1 MDSMVGM
8 AGEFWNMGRAAVD
21 GAANLV
27 FYSLI
32 NDFLRDEI
40 TEFQDNLVNRTML
53 VLGAL
58 ALALLTLWIFYQGF
72 RIVTGRSR
80 DSMMGLVSDSL
91 RATLIIGIATGFAVA
106 NPAIYRG
113 VTDGLGE
120 LIYQTVTSDESDI
133 DDMYSTMDRSLVIMN
148 VAMARL
154 DSLQTGKDEKLDSE
168 KSRAL
173 WMAGLGTAGPAMAAG
188 VMLTLNKVAMA
199 LFTGLGPLF
208 VLCLLFDQTKS
219 LFQRWLLYGIGT
231 MFSLAVLY
239 VMVILATDTVVAV
252 ATAFWLNDV
261 VALSNNEGLKTI
273 ALQQGGLGL
282 ILTMLLISVPPMA
295 AAFFQGTLGNFMH
308 YNALSSPANNS
319 PGPQGQPPGAYAPPT
334 ANQQAP
340 QSLEAPGR
348 APAINPNGNPGRLA
362 LQQEQQPRDEVLKSA
377 DQART
382 PGNR

>member
-1 MDSMVGM
+1 M
-8 AGEFWNMGRAAVD
+8 AGELWDMGRAGLE

-80 DSMMGLVSDSL
+80 ESMMGLVSDSL
-91 RATLIIGIATGFAVA
+91 RATLIIGVATGFAVA
-106 NPAIYRG
+106 NPSIYRG

-120 LIYQTVTSDESDI
+120 LIYQTVTSDESDLN
-133 DDMYSTMDRSLVIMN
+133 DMYSTMDRSLVIMN

-154 DSLQTGKDEKLDSE
+154 DSLQTGKDTKLDAE

-252 ATAFWLNDV
+252 ATAFWLSDV
-261 VALSNNEGLKTI
+261 ISLSSNEGLKTI

-295 AAFFQGTLGNFMH
+295 AAFFQGTLGSFMAYSQLDTPRGQPGH
-308 YNALSSPANNS
+308 RPGEQGYRGQQNSPTRQVEGNERDKAPPPNNMNLGQLTKSDSSSPKS
-319 PGPQGQPPGAYAPPT
+319 FDGIKTQSYLPPKDG
-334 ANQQAP
+334 
-340 QSLEAPGR
+340 
-348 APAINPNGNPGRLA
+348 
-362 LQQEQQPRDEVLKSA
+362 SA
-377 DQART
+377 
-382 PGNR
+382 